1 MTKYIL
7 AIDQGTTST
16 RALVFDEELSIVSTD
31 QKEFKQH
38 FPNSGWVEHDPED
51 IWQTTLETCQ
61 KAINFAAV
69 SPSDIL
75 SIGITN
81 QRETVI
87 IWDRET
93 GRPIHRAIVWQD
105 RRTAELCDNLKKQN
119 NEQTVTEKTGLV
131 LDPYFSATKINWI
144 LDNVDGARA
153 SANLGRLA
161 FGTVDT
167 FLLWRLTDGA
177 VHATDIT
184 NASRTSLFNIHKKA
198 WDDDLLKLF
207 NVPKILLPE
216 VKNCTGS
223 YGYTSSK
230 FFGSSIPITG
240 IAGDQ
245 QAASIGQA
253 CFKQGMVKS
262 TYGTGCFVL
271 LNTGVNAVTSTN
283 KMLTTIAYAID
294 DEVNYALEGSIFI
307 AGAAVQWLR
316 DGLQILT
323 DASQSSDLAAL
334 SDPKQ
339 DVYLVPAF
347 TGLGAPY
354 WDPDCRGAI
363 FGITRDTGREDFAR
377 AALEAVCYQ
386 TRDLL
391 EAMKRDWR
399 DSSETETIL
408 RVDGGMAASD
418 WTMQFLADI
427 LGVCVDRPAILET
440 TALGAAYLSGLHMKV
455 CPPPEEFGNIW
466 IKEKRFESRMS
477 QSKRSRKYTG
487 WSDAVQRTLVK
498 NITI

>member
-51 IWQTTLETCQ
+51 IWQTTLKTCQ

-144 LDNVDGARA
+144 LDNVEGARA
-153 SANLGRLA
+153 AANLGRLA

-223 YGYTSSK
+223 YGYTSPK

-399 DSSETETIL
+399 ESSETETIL
-408 RVDGGMAASD
+408 RVDGG
-418 WTMQFLADI
+418 WRQ
-427 LGVCVDRPAILET
+427 AIGPCNSWLT
-440 TALGAAYLSGLHMKV
+440 FSG
-455 CPPPEEFGNIW
+455 FAW
-466 IKEKRFESRMS
+466 IVLL
-477 QSKRSRKYTG
+477 Y
-487 WSDAVQRTLVK
+487 
-498 NITI
+498 

>member
-131 LDPYFSATKINWI
+131 LDPYFSATKINCI

-207 NVPKILLPE
+207 NVPKTLLPE

-223 YGYTSSK
+223 YGYTSPK
-230 FFGSSIPITG
+230 LFGSSIPITG

-339 DVYLVPAF
+339 DV
-347 TGLGAPY
+347 
-354 WDPDCRGAI
+354 
-363 FGITRDTGREDFAR
+363 
-377 AALEAVCYQ
+377 
-386 TRDLL
+386 
-391 EAMKRDWR
+391 
-399 DSSETETIL
+399 
-408 RVDGGMAASD
+408 
-418 WTMQFLADI
+418 
-427 LGVCVDRPAILET
+427 
-440 TALGAAYLSGLHMKV
+440 
-455 CPPPEEFGNIW
+455 
-466 IKEKRFESRMS
+466 
-477 QSKRSRKYTG
+477 
-487 WSDAVQRTLVK
+487 
-498 NITI
+498 